1 MRTKN
6 SPAGR
11 CLTLGAAIL
20 LAALVAAVPALGKDR
35 NHDSIPDKWE
45 KKHQL
50 SLKHDQAR
58 RDQDSDALRNRGEF
72 RTGMD
77 PRDDDS
83 DDDGVEDGD
92 EGAGVIDSFDPES
105 GRLVINV
112 FNGDSVSGLVTDETE
127 IECEN
132 DDLDDPGDGDA
143 DEPGDDGPGDDGGD
157 GHGDDGPGDDGGGE
171 PGDDEGDDGPGHE
184 RSDEGDGGGPDH
196 AGEDDCDGEE
206 CTVDDLEPG
215 RVVREAELDLTAS
228 GLVFGEIEL
237 K

>member
-1 MRTKN
+1 MRTLN
-6 SPAGR
+6 SSAGR

-45 KKHQL
+45 KKHHL

-58 RDQDSDALRNRGEF
+58 RDQDSDALRNRGEY
-72 RTGMD
+72 RAGMN

-92 EGAGVIDSFDPES
+92 EGAGTIASFDSVTGE
-105 GRLVINV
+105 LVINI

-132 DDLDDPGDGDA
+132 DDA
-143 DEPGDDGPGDDGGD
+143 DEPDDHGVDEPGDDEGDDGPGDDEG
-157 GHGDDGPGDDGGGE
+157 
-171 PGDDEGDDGPGHE
+171 GDDEGDDHGDDGPGHE
-184 RSDEGDGGGPDH
+184 RSDEGGDHGGDH

-206 CTVDDLEPG
+206 CTVDDLQPG

-228 GLVFGEIEL
+228 GLVFEEIEL